1 MNKYWSE
8 LNKVA
13 RALLNKKSTFDKGI
27 CKLIALRTTL
37 FDAWVQSA
45 ESLSND
51 DYSKQPLAN
60 SKGYDSKTIA
70 YSIYHVFRIEDIVLN
85 TLINNSQQVFLRDSY
100 QTKLSSPISTTG
112 NELKG
117 GDIVDFSKQL
127 NIQELWNYARSVLDQ
142 SNSWLQSLTHDKLKK
157 TFSHLDQER
166 IKSTDTVAESESWL
180 IEYWCKKDIKG
191 LLAMPFSRH
200 WIMHLEASLRIQN
213 KLTK

>member
-8 LNKVA
+8 LNKEA
-13 RALLNKKSTFDKGI
+13 RALLNKKSTFDEGI

-37 FDAWVQSA
+37 FDAWVQSV
-45 ESLSND
+45 ENLSKD

-85 TLINNSQQVFLRDSY
+85 TLINDNQQVFLRDGY
-100 QTKLSSPISTTG
+100 RTKLNSPISTTG

-127 NIQELWNYARSVLDQ
+127 NIQELWNYARTVFDQ
-142 SNSWLQSLTHDKLKK
+142 SNSWLQSLTYDDLKK
-157 TFSHLDQER
+157 TYSTLDKER
-166 IKSTDTVAESESWL
+166 IENTDTVAESESWL
-180 IEYWCKKDIKG
+180 IEYWCEKDVKG
-191 LLAMPFSRH
+191 LLAIPFSRH

>member
-8 LNKVA
+8 LNKEA
-13 RALLNKKSTFDKGI
+13 RTLLNKKSTFDEGI
-27 CKLIALRTTL
+27 CKLIALRTIL
-37 FDAWVQSA
+37 FDVWVQSA
-45 ESLSND
+45 ESLSKD

-60 SKGYDSKTIA
+60 SKGYDSKTIT

-85 TLINNSQQVFLRDSY
+85 TLINDTQQVFLRDSY

-117 GDIVDFSKQL
+117 CDIVDFSKQL
-127 NIQELWNYARSVLDQ
+127 NIQELWNYARAVLDQ
-142 SNSWLQSLTHDKLKK
+142 SNSWLQSLTYDDLKK
-157 TFSHLDQER
+157 TYSTLDKER
-166 IKSTDTVAESESWL
+166 IKNTDTVAESESWL
-180 IEYWCKKDIKG
+180 IEYWCEKDVKG
-191 LLAMPFSRH
+191 LLAIPFSRH

>member
-8 LNKVA
+8 LNKEA
-13 RALLNKKSTFDKGI
+13 RTLLNKKSTFDEGI
-27 CKLIALRTTL
+27 CKLMALRTIL
-37 FDAWVQSA
+37 FDAWGQSA
-45 ESLSND
+45 ESLSKD

-85 TLINNSQQVFLRDSY
+85 TLINDTQQVFLRDGY
-100 QTKLSSPISTTG
+100 QTKLCSPISTTG

-127 NIQELWNYARSVLDQ
+127 NIQELWNYARAVFDQ
-142 SNSWLQSLTHDKLKK
+142 SNSWLRSLTYDDLKK
-157 TFSHLDQER
+157 TYSTLDKER
-166 IKSTDTVAESESWL
+166 IKNTDTVAESESWL
-180 IEYWCKKDIKG
+180 IEYWCEKDVKG

>member
-8 LNKVA
+8 LNKEA
-13 RALLNKKSTFDKGI
+13 RALLNKKSTFDEGI
-27 CKLIALRTTL
+27 CKLIALRTIL

-45 ESLSND
+45 ENLSKD

-85 TLINNSQQVFLRDSY
+85 TLINDNQQVFLRDGY
-100 QTKLSSPISTTG
+100 RTKLNSPISTTG

-127 NIQELWNYARSVLDQ
+127 NIQELWNYARVVFDQ
-142 SNSWLQSLTHDKLKK
+142 SNSWLQSLTYDDLKK
-157 TFSHLDQER
+157 TYSTLDKER
-166 IKSTDTVAESESWL
+166 IKNTDTVAESESWL
-180 IEYWCKKDIKG
+180 IEYWCEKDVKG
-191 LLAMPFSRH
+191 LLAIPFSRH